1 MAATPQF
8 VRFGKTLV
16 DLFLLAGAFGLTFVI
31 RFEVF
36 VPLSYQRV
44 FGAALP
50 SILLLQLICLV
61 VLGVPWM
68 TWRYVSLRECL
79 RLFFGLA
86 AANALLV
93 AWRWLA
99 TVAPLPPL
107 PPFGSLPPV
116 PYGVLL
122 IDLPLAFLALVGVR
136 VGVRLIWEWRER
148 GRRTSNQPH
157 CIPTLL
163 IGAGRAGATVV
174 KELVA
179 RPDAGIHLVG
189 FLDDDPSK
197 TGTRIHGIPVLGRPK
212 DLRKLAHR
220 HGVRQALLTTTET
233 AGTTL
238 WRLAQ
243 ACEACG
249 IAAKIIPEI
258 PDIVGGKVDFARI
271 RNVAI
276 EDILRRPPVEL
287 DTEAIARILQG
298 KTVLITGAGGSIGS
312 ELCEIVCRFHP
323 RTLILV
329 EKAENN
335 LFHVNWKLSEKFP
348 DVARVPCVAD
358 ICDVPRMEQILAAH
372 QPEVLLHAAAHK
384 HVPLMEGNPGEAI
397 KNNVLGTRC
406 LADLADAHGVGV
418 FVMIS
423 TDKAVRP
430 TSVMGVSK
438 RVAELYIQALSQR
451 SRTRFV
457 AVRFGNVLG
466 SVGSVVPIFKEQI
479 ARGGPV
485 TVTHP
490 DMQRYFMTIPEA
502 CQLVLQA
509 ASMGR
514 GGEIFILDMG
524 EPVKIV
530 DLARDLIR
538 MSGLRPDDDIEI
550 RFTGIRPG
558 EKLYEELALEGEG
571 AEKTRHPRIYVG
583 RLETQDWEAISR
595 LVKDL
600 ALVAE
605 SPDAAAIHATF
616 QAIVPEYHLPALPAI
631 ENLNVR
637 PDTGHAKR
645 PLPASPRFKRRLSPA
660 GDA

>member
-1 MAATPQF
+1 MAATAQF
-8 VRFGKTLV
+8 VRFGKTLL
-16 DLFLLAGAFGLTFVI
+16 DLTLLAGTFGLTFVV
-31 RFEVF
+31 RFENEVPPAYVEVF
-36 VPLSYQRV
+36 E
-44 FGAALP
+44 ATLP
-50 SILLLQLICLV
+50 FVLLIQLAWLIA
-61 VLGVPWM
+61 LGVPRM
-68 TWRYVSLRECL
+68 TWRYVGLQESL
-79 RLFFGLA
+79 RLFLGLVL
-86 AANALLV
+86 ANAILLGWRFV
-93 AWRWLA
+93 A
-99 TVAPLPPL
+99 APLRV
-107 PPFGSLPPV
+107 PPV
-116 PYGVLL
+116 PPLAHVPPVPFGVLL

-136 VGVRLIWEWRER
+136 VGARLGWEWAER
-148 GRRTSNQPH
+148 WRHGGDQPE

-163 IGAGRAGATVV
+163 IGAGHAGASVA
-174 KELVA
+174 KELAA
-179 RPDAGIHLVG
+179 RPDTGILTVG

-197 TGTRIHGIPVLGRPK
+197 NGTRIHGIPVLGRLE
-212 DLRKLAHR
+212 DLAKVAKQ
-220 HGVRQALLTTTET
+220 HGIRQALLTTTAT
-233 AGTTL
+233 AGT
-238 WRLAQ
+238 RLCHLAK
-243 ACEACG
+243 ACDACG
-249 IAAKIIPEI
+249 ISFKIIPEI
-258 PDIVGGKVDFARI
+258 PDIVGGKVDFARL

-287 DTEAIARILQG
+287 DTQAIAGILQG
-298 KTVLITGAGGSIGS
+298 KSVLITGAGGSIGS
-312 ELCEIVCRFHP
+312 ELCQVVCRFRP
-323 RTLILV
+323 QTLILV

-335 LFHVNWKLSEKFP
+335 LFHINWKLSEDFP
-348 DVARVPCVAD
+348 EVALVPCVAD
-358 ICDVPRMEQILAAH
+358 IGDVPRMKQILMAYR
-372 QPEVLLHAAAHK
+372 PDVLLHAAAHK

-397 KNNVLGTRC
+397 KNNVLGTRH
-406 LADLADAHGVGV
+406 LADLAHAHDVGV
-418 FVMIS
+418 FVMVS

-490 DMQRYFMTIPEA
+490 DMKRYFMTIPEA

-538 MSGLRPDDDIEI
+538 MSGWRPDEDIEI

-583 RLETQDWEAISR
+583 RLAAQNWEEISR
-595 LVKDL
+595 QVKEL
-600 ALVAE
+600 YQLAE
-605 SPDAAAIHATF
+605 SPDAAAIHAMF
-616 QAIVPEYHLPALPAI
+616 KEIVPEYQLPAPRAAD
-631 ENLNVR
+631 ETVR
-637 PDTGHAKR
+637 SDAGHSKR
-645 PLPASPRFKRRLSPA
+645 PVTTAGPRFKRRLSPA
-660 GDA
+660 SEA